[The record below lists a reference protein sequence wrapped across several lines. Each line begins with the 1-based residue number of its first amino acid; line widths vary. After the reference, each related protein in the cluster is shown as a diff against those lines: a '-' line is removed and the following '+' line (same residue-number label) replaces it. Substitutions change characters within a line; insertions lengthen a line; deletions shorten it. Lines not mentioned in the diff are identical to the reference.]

1 MSDRDSN
8 RSYSLSNLEDAVE
21 DAITSDCSPEEI
33 YDTIRTTLRRNLTY
47 HRICVRTANEVLRLV
62 HGTEHKDKVISLH
75 ERELDESITN
85 SDLWP
90 DYTELSD
97 NIVDGREVSE
107 EEWRRIEDPHWSG
120 TGYGTTLDKGKE
132 MSYQEMIDAGYEM
145 TGEGIWWPKDK
156 EEDVKE
162 ETPDYN
168 NPYVCAKIDEL
179 AGDNRN

>member
-8 RSYSLSNLEDAVE
+8 RSYSLTNLEDAVE
-21 DAITSDCSPEEI
+21 DAITSDCTPEEI

-75 ERELDESITN
+75 ERELDESLTN

-90 DYTELSD
+90 DYTELP
-97 NIVDGREVSE
+97 E
-107 EEWRRIEDPHWSG
+107 E
-120 TGYGTTLDKGKE
+120 KQ
-132 MSYQEMIDAGYEM
+132 MSFQEMEDAGYEM
-145 TGEGIWWPKDK
+145 TGEGIWWPK
-156 EEDVKE
+156 EGEPLPEV
-162 ETPDYN
+162 TPDYD

>member
-1 MSDRDSN
+1 MSDRDNN

-21 DAITSDCSPEEI
+21 DAITSDCTPEEI

-75 ERELDESITN
+75 ERELDESLTD
-85 SDLWP
+85 SSQWP
-90 DYTELSD
+90 DYTELPD
-97 NIVDGREVSE
+97 DD
-107 EEWRRIEDPHWSG
+107 WRRIEDPNY
-120 TGYGTTLDKGKE
+120 TEKAMT
-132 MSYQEMIDAGYEM
+132 YQEMIDAGYEM
-145 TGEGIWWPKDK
+145 SGEGIWWPKDK
-156 EEDVKE
+156 EQEKEDLFASMDGVTE

>member
-21 DAITSDCSPEEI
+21 DAITSDCTPEEI

-75 ERELDESITN
+75 EQELDET
-85 SDLWP
+85 L
-90 DYTELSD
+90 
-97 NIVDGREVSE
+97 E
-107 EEWRRIEDPHWSG
+107 ERPMNH
-120 TGYGTTLDKGKE
+120 
-132 MSYQEMIDAGYEM
+132 QEMIDAGYEM
-145 TGEGIWWPKDK
+145 TGEGIWWPKQ
-156 EEDVKE
+156 EDVKE

>member
-1 MSDRDSN
+1 MSDRGNN
-8 RSYSLSNLEDAVE
+8 RSYSLTNLEDAIE
-21 DAITSDCSPEEI
+21 DVLTSDCTPEEI

-62 HGTEHKDKVISLH
+62 HGTEHKDKVINLH
-75 ERELDESITN
+75 EKELD
-85 SDLWP
+85 DLYSGDCLDDPNRWP
-90 DYTELSD
+90 DYTELP
-97 NIVDGREVSE
+97 E
-107 EEWRRIEDPHWSG
+107 
-120 TGYGTTLDKGKE
+120 KGKE
-132 MSYQEMIDAGYEM
+132 MSYQDMIDAGYEM

>member
-1 MSDRDSN
+1 MRDPDQ
-8 RSYSLSNLEDAVE
+8 SYSLTNLEDALE
-21 DAITSDCSPEEI
+21 DVITSDCTPEQI

-47 HRICVRTANEVLRLV
+47 HRICVKTANELLRLV

-75 ERELDESITN
+75 EQELDTYLGDTLDDPN
-85 SDLWP
+85 RWP
-90 DYTELSD
+90 DYTELPD
-97 NIVDGREVSE
+97 DKEVSY
-107 EEWRRIEDPHWSG
+107 EEWRRIEDPNYTIPRSN
-120 TGYGTTLDKGKE
+120 TYREGKE
-132 MSYQEMIDAGYEM
+132 MTYQEMIDAGYEM

-156 EEDVKE
+156 EE

>member
-8 RSYSLSNLEDAVE
+8 RSYSLSNLEDAIE
-21 DAITSDCSPEEI
+21 DALTSDCTPEEI

-62 HGTEHKDKVISLH
+62 HGTEHKDKVINLH
-75 ERELDESITN
+75 EKELDTYLGDTLDDPN
-85 SDLWP
+85 RWP
-90 DYTELSD
+90 DYTELP
-97 NIVDGREVSE
+97 EKE
-107 EEWRRIEDPHWSG
+107 
-120 TGYGTTLDKGKE
+120 KE
-132 MSYQEMIDAGYEM
+132 MSYQDMIDAGYEM

-162 ETPDYN
+162 ETPDYD

>member
-1 MSDRDSN
+1 MSDKESN
-8 RSYSLSNLEDAVE
+8 RSYSLANLEDAIE

-62 HGTEHKDKVISLH
+62 HGTEHKNKVINLH
-75 ERELDESITN
+75 ERELDSTINEF
-85 SDLWP
+85 P
-90 DYTELSD
+90 DYTELPD
-97 NIVDGREVSE
+97 DKEVSYD
-107 EEWRRIEDPHWSG
+107 EWRRIEDPNYTIPRSN
-120 TGYGTTLDKGKE
+120 TYREGKE
-132 MSYQEMIDAGYEM
+132 MTYQEMIDAGYEM

-156 EEDVKE
+156 EVKE
-162 ETPDYN
+162 EKPDYD

>member
-8 RSYSLSNLEDAVE
+8 RSYSLTNLEDAIE
-21 DAITSDCSPEEI
+21 DALTSDCTPEEI

-62 HGTEHKDKVISLH
+62 HGTEHKDKVINLH
-75 ERELDESITN
+75 EKELD
-85 SDLWP
+85 DLYSGDCLDDPNRWP
-90 DYTELSD
+90 DYTELP
-97 NIVDGREVSE
+97 E
-107 EEWRRIEDPHWSG
+107 
-120 TGYGTTLDKGKE
+120 KE
-132 MSYQEMIDAGYEM
+132 KKMSYQDMIDAGYEM

>member
-1 MSDRDSN
+1 MRDPDQ
-8 RSYSLSNLEDAVE
+8 SYSLTNLEYAIEDAVS
-21 DAITSDCSPEEI
+21 SDCSPEEI
-33 YDTIRTTLRRNLTY
+33 YETIRTTLRRTLTY
-47 HRICVRTANEVLRLV
+47 HRVCVRTANEVLRLV

-75 ERELDESITN
+75 EKELDET
-85 SDLWP
+85 L
-90 DYTELSD
+90 
-97 NIVDGREVSE
+97 E
-107 EEWRRIEDPHWSG
+107 EKP
-120 TGYGTTLDKGKE
+120 
-132 MSYQEMIDAGYEM
+132 MNYQDMIDAGYEM

>member
-8 RSYSLSNLEDAVE
+8 RSYSLDNLEDAVE
-21 DAITSDCSPEEI
+21 DAITSDCTPEEI

-75 ERELDESITN
+75 EQELDEFLTDDKRTN
-85 SDLWP
+85 T
-90 DYTELSD
+90 Y
-97 NIVDGREVSE
+97 RE
-107 EEWRRIEDPHWSG
+107 
-120 TGYGTTLDKGKE
+120 GKE
-132 MSYQEMIDAGYEM
+132 MTYQEMIDAGYEM
-145 TGEGIWWPKDK
+145 TGEGIWWPKD
-156 EEDVKE
+156 DNVTE

>member
-8 RSYSLSNLEDAVE
+8 RSYSLSNLEDAIE
-21 DAITSDCSPEEI
+21 DVLTSDCTPEEI

-62 HGTEHKDKVISLH
+62 HGTEHKDKVINLH
-75 ERELDESITN
+75 EKELDNIYDGDCLDDPN
-85 SDLWP
+85 RWP
-90 DYTELSD
+90 DYTELP
-97 NIVDGREVSE
+97 E
-107 EEWRRIEDPHWSG
+107 
-120 TGYGTTLDKGKE
+120 KGKE
-132 MSYQEMIDAGYEM
+132 MSYQDMIDAGYEM